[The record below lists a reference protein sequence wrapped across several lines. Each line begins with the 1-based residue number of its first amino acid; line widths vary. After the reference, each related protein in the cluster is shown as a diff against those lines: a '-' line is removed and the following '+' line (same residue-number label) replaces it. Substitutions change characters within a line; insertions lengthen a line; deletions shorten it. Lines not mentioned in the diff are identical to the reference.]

1 MDEQKLTGYPSIDK
15 PWLKYY
21 NKELISGEIPQ
32 VRVYDYM
39 FSKNREFPNDVALNY
54 FGRKISYSSLFENI
68 DKAAKSFKALG
79 VNEGDIVTLC
89 MPSLPET
96 IYSFYALNRIG
107 AIANLIDPRYNPEK
121 IQKLINTAKSDILL
135 FVDVV
140 EAKIDI
146 IADSICSTK
155 IICVSPASSFPS
167 MLKTL
172 YLVQDRI
179 SKKHNKSF
187 MTWNT
192 FIEAGANFDSDYDC
206 RYKPD
211 SPVAI
216 VYTGGTTGTPKG
228 AIMTTLGINTIV
240 YHQKS
245 CMPLVKRQSRYLD
258 IMPPFIAFGLTC
270 GMNNPLCEGAELD
283 LIPTFNHHKFDQL
296 ILKHRPNHVI
306 GVPSFW
312 EDLSNSKKVKNRD
325 LSFLQSIIAGGD
337 GMNAASEVKVND
349 FLKNH
354 NCLEPLLKGY
364 GLTEVSS
371 CATFTCT
378 HSSNKIGS
386 VGIPLAKNNIK
397 VVDPNTN
404 RELKYNEQGEIY
416 IQTSSIFGG
425 YFNLETE
432 TQENVVIDNE
442 GKQWVRTYD
451 IGYVDE
457 DGCLFIV
464 DRMRNMIIR
473 SDGFKVFPQVIENCI
488 MAHPAVEACKVIG
501 IKDPAFP
508 RGMLPKAFIVISKD
522 KRDNSDT
529 ILNEIQDICNTH
541 LPEYQI
547 PVGYVSKDELP
558 LTSIGKID
566 LQALEGETAQ

>member
-1 MDEQKLTGYPSIDK
+1 MQTGYPSIDK

-21 NKELISGEIPQ
+21 DEELLSGEIPQ

-39 FSKNREFPNDVALNY
+39 FSKNKDFPNDVALNY

-68 DKAAKSFKALG
+68 DKVAKAFKALG
-79 VNEGDIVTLC
+79 VNEGDIITLC

-96 IYSFYALNRIG
+96 IYLFYALNRIG

-121 IQKLINTAKSDILL
+121 IQKLINAAKSNILL
-135 FVDVV
+135 FIDAI
-140 EAKIDI
+140 ESKIEV
-146 IADSICSTK
+146 IADSICSVK
-155 IICVSPASSFPS
+155 IICVSPANSFPPI
-167 MLKTL
+167 LKTL
-172 YLVQDRI
+172 YLVQDQI
-179 SKKHNKSF
+179 FKKHNKSF
-187 MTWNT
+187 ITWNT
-192 FIEAGANFDSDYDC
+192 FIRAGTNFDSDYDC
-206 RYKPD
+206 HYKSD
-211 SPVAI
+211 APVAI

-245 CMPLVKRQSRYLD
+245 CMPLVRRQSRYLD

-283 LIPTFNHHKFDQL
+283 LIPTFDHHKFDEL

-312 EDLSNSKKVKNRD
+312 EDLSNSKKVKNKD

-337 GMNAASEVKVND
+337 GMNATSEAKVND
-349 FLKNH
+349 FLKKH

-371 CATFTCT
+371 CAAFTCT
-378 HSSNKIGS
+378 RSSNKIGS

-404 RELKYNEQGEIY
+404 CELKYNEQGEIY

-432 TQENVVIDNE
+432 TPENIVIDSE
-442 GKQWVRTYD
+442 GRQWIRTYD

-464 DRMRNMIIR
+464 DRMRNIIIR
-473 SDGFKVFPQVIENCI
+473 ADGFKVFPQVIENCI
-488 MAHPAVEACKVIG
+488 MTHPAVEACKVIG
-501 IKDPAFP
+501 VKDPDFP
-508 RGMLPKAFIVISKD
+508 RGMLPKAYIVISKD
-522 KRDNSDT
+522 KRENSAA
-529 ILNEIQDICNTH
+529 ILNEIRDVCNKH

-547 PVGYVSKDELP
+547 PITYVSRNELP
-558 LTSIGKID
+558 LTSVGKID
-566 LQALEGETAQ
+566 LKALEEVENLTAI